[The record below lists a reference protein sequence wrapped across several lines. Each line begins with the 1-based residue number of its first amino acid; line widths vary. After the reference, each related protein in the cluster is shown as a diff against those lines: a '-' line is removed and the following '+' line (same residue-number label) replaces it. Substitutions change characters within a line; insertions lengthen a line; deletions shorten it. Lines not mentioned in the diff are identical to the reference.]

1 MANNKGFQGDN
12 VITSVENVYKNTPS
26 LPANIKD
33 VLVNIIPWL
42 ALVFGIWGIIVG
54 LREIGISPV
63 GAMGGVQ
70 SGALLLLTG
79 VLTIVASVLM
89 VVAFPKLRKN
99 DYGGWKLLFWS
110 GVVSF
115 ASSILSLSL
124 AGIIVSLIWAA
135 IIFYLLFQI
144 KGRYK

>member
-42 ALVFGIWGIIVG
+42 SLVFGVLGIVG
-54 LREIGISPV
+54 GLGAVGISPV

-70 SGALLLLTG
+70 SGALLLVTG

-115 ASSILSLSL
+115 ASSVLTLSVSS
-124 AGIIVSLIWAA
+124 IIFSLIWAA